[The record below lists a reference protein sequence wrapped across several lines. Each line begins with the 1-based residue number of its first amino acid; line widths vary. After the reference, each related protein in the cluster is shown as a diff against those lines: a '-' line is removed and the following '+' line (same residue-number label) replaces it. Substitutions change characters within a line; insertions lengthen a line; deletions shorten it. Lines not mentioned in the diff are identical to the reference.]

1 MIENKPNIFE
11 FATKELSQDAVFCYI
26 LDCFHAPKKKWIA
39 ERFLQLLDIENADDI
54 QRLEIRR
61 QEDDIDVKAVVN
73 FRSGAGKY
81 IILEDKVYSSLHS
94 DQLVRYK
101 NATQKREGC
110 AEADIIGIFFKLGEP
125 EIWEKRACERAGF
138 RVLDHEALLS
148 LVEQVKDDP
157 VLEDF
162 AVFFRQRLAAVRR
175 VDACCFGKLEDEHLE
190 ELISSRYGQRKL
202 AKWMMKQ
209 IFGDAYRETK
219 QYTVNNFGS
228 PCTQYRF
235 VFDAADTAKD
245 WELPEQEMPRADY
258 SCFFRID
265 RNAGG
270 WYLSLRQYFRSG
282 AKGAQETD
290 FIRLR
295 RELLKQVGDAVDD
308 APNRC
313 AKKEKTLL
321 LYNIPSVEQLRVVL
335 EKMTKAAACVL
346 KAISGKE
353 EADHE

>member
-1 MIENKPNIFE
+1 MAIQLE
-11 FATKELSQDAVFCYI
+11 QVAVRPTICAVIGYI
-26 LDCFHAPKKKWIA
+26 YGYIPYYPYAL
-39 ERFLQLLDIENADDI
+39 
-54 QRLEIRR
+54 
-61 QEDDIDVKAVVN
+61 AV
-73 FRSGAGKY
+73 
-81 IILEDKVYSSLHS
+81 
-94 DQLVRYK
+94 
-101 NATQKREGC
+101 
-110 AEADIIGIFFKLGEP
+110 GIFFKLGEP
-125 EIWEKRACERAGF
+125 EVWEKRTCERTGF

-162 AVFFRQRLAAVRR
+162 AVFFRQRLAAVHRI
-175 VDACCFGKLEDEHLE
+175 DACCFDKLEDEQLE

-202 AKWMMKQ
+202 TKWMMKQ

-270 WYLSLRQYFRSG
+270 WYISLRQYFR
-282 AKGAQETD
+282 AKANGAQEAD

-295 RELLKQVGDAVDD
+295 RELLKQVDD
-308 APNRC
+308 PDDNAPNRY

-321 LYNIPSVEQLRVVL
+321 LYNIPSVKQLRVVL
-335 EKMTKAAACVL
+335 EKMTKAADWMLEAVG
-346 KAISGKE
+346 GKE
-353 EADHE
+353 EAGHE